1 MSEGQ
6 LRQTA
11 EAGIQPLLISSR
23 LNKLGCHVGREA
35 LARVVPAAHPFPVL
49 LPVSLEA
56 PFSLSCNIC
65 MLRMSPLTPPLFLQ
79 LH

>member
-1 MSEGQ
+1 MEGKFFHQHAGGMSEGQ

-49 LPVSLEA
+49 QPVTCEVGSSI
-56 PFSLSCNIC
+56 F
-65 MLRMSPLTPPLFLQ
+65 PLV
-79 LH
+79 